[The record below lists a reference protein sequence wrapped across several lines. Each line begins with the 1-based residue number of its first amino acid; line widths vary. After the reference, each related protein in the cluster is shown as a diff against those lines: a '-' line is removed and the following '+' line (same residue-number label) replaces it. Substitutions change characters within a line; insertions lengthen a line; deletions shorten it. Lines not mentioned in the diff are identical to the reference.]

1 MENLRISRRE
11 ACEILS
17 ISTETASK
25 WIKLGK
31 LKMNDDKTFDK
42 EYVERLAEENKTGSL
57 LKSRRNKRLKDAVEI
72 YGGYINSY
80 KNREE
85 VKRLLNDTD
94 ILSLDEII
102 DVLAYFARQLYAKT
116 EQSNPEV
123 FEALISDLTKN
134 SVNSFCNNFN
144 INLEFTPFDDTLGFF
159 YISLFNFQ
167 TRNPRVCFSRPTE

>member
-85 VKRLLNDTD
+85 VKSLLNDTD
-94 ILSLDEII
+94 ILSLDEIRG
-102 DVLAYFARQLYAKT
+102 VFA
-116 EQSNPEV
+116 
-123 FEALISDLTKN
+123 
-134 SVNSFCNNFN
+134 
-144 INLEFTPFDDTLGFF
+144 
-159 YISLFNFQ
+159 
-167 TRNPRVCFSRPTE
+167 